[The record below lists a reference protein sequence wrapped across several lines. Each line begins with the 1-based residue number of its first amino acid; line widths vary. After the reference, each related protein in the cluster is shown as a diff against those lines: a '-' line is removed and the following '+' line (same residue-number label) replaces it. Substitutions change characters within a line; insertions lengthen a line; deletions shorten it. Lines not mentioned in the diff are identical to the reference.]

1 MMMPD
6 RGQSPADQ
14 WYYKQPTD
22 RTAIS
27 QQKIDQLQV
36 CLVFRPKKIV
46 LLPVSWLTH
55 QNWCEKVLNFSL
67 WAKTFFLAYQLMC
80 SMGKKNKNHW
90 VTASATSCRKDEKL
104 TFWYVLCHLFDSTST
119 SDSFLSCVHS
129 LPIWFLSSVVD
140 INMITF

>member
-36 CLVFRPKKIV
+36 CLVFRPKYRFHDWPIKID
-46 LLPVSWLTH
+46 
-55 QNWCEKVLNFSL
+55 
-67 WAKTFFLAYQLMC
+67 AKRF
-80 SMGKKNKNHW
+80 
-90 VTASATSCRKDEKL
+90 
-104 TFWYVLCHLFDSTST
+104 
-119 SDSFLSCVHS
+119 
-129 LPIWFLSSVVD
+129 
-140 INMITF
+140 